1 MMFSS
6 NQIFQISGCI
16 EHKDEL
22 KSALEFA
29 LKFSGEL
36 ELFTRHEDP
45 TKLVYQI
52 LEDGSYCVGWHFPK
66 YELKEGWNEFPF
78 DFDLDIVSKIIIQHI
93 NKSPMPLI
101 EEMGYDGSCEKGF
114 IMNNIER
121 GFDSYEIGIKKPEYG
136 IVRFK
141 PYTCYYAK

>member
-78 DFDLDIVSKIIIQHI
+78 DFDLDIVSKIIEQHLR
-93 NKSPMPLI
+93 KQTLTYMDW
-101 EEMGYDGSCEKGF
+101 DGSYEKGF
-114 IMNNIER
+114 FMSSIDDDFNSDEA
-121 GFDSYEIGIKKPEYG
+121 GIKNPFYG
-136 IVRFK
+136 IVIFK
-141 PYTCYYAK
+141 PYTCFYAK